1 VSIDCLCAGILFA
14 DIVCAPIE
22 RLPQEGELV
31 VSERISLNLGGC
43 AANTALDLAKLGI
56 KVGVCGCVGD
66 DGFGQFVV
74 DTLRR
79 GDVQTDGIHRLS
91 GCNTASTMVVNV
103 RGQDRRFISSL
114 GANTRMTVEHINDSW
129 LRRAKVIYVGGYLML
144 PGLETEAMVERFRA
158 ARAAGAKTV
167 LDVVYIGN
175 PNSMDALR
183 LLLPETDVFL
193 PNEDEARVI
202 TGRNSVLEQAQVF
215 RDAGARTVVITC
227 GENGSVLVSDSVRL
241 RAGVYPTEFVGGTGA
256 GDAFDAGY
264 IAGLLW
270 GEDEAGCLRWGSALG
285 ASCVR
290 AVSATESV
298 FTRQEAEAFIRTHTL
313 PIDTIC

>member
-1 VSIDCLCAGILFA
+1 MNIDCLCAGILFA
-14 DIVCAPIE
+14 DIVCTPIE

-43 AANTALDLAKLGI
+43 AANTALDLAKLGV
-56 KVGVCGCVGD
+56 KVGVAGCVGD

-79 GDVQTDGIHRLS
+79 GDVQTDGIHRLP
-91 GCNTASTMVVNV
+91 GYNTASTMVINV

-114 GANTRMTVEHINDSW
+114 GANTRMSVEHIPETW
-129 LRRAKVIYVGGYLML
+129 VREAQVFYIGGYLML
-144 PGLETEAMVERFRA
+144 PGLETEALVELFRA
-158 ARAAGAKTV
+158 ARAGGAKTV

-175 PNSMDALR
+175 PRSMDALR
-183 LLLPETDVFL
+183 LILPETDVFL

-202 TGRNSVLEQAQVF
+202 TGRSNVLEQAEAF
-215 RDAGARTVVITC
+215 RAAGARTVVITR
-227 GENGSVLVSDSVRL
+227 GENGCVLVGDSVRL
-241 RAGVYPTEFVGGTGA
+241 RAGTYPTEFVGGTGA

-270 GEDEAGCLRWGSALG
+270 GEDESGCLRWGSALG

-298 FTRQEAEAFIRTHTL
+298 FTRQEAEEFIRSHAL
-313 PIDTIC
+313 PIDPIC